1 MIADFILDTIIFVLN
16 NTILKILPVEIS
28 GFTLD
33 NFTGYFDGITTT
45 LQSSFNMIN
54 NFVDLKLLFGM
65 FAFIIVAEIALHFGF
80 KAVKFIINVFRG
92 SGG

>member
-16 NTILKILPVEIS
+16 NTILRMLPIEIS

-33 NFTGYFDGITTT
+33 NFTGFFDGLTTS

-54 NFVDLKLLFGM
+54 NFVDLKTLFLM
-65 FAFIIVAEIALHFGF
+65 LAFILVAEVALHFGF
-80 KAVKFIINVFRG
+80 KAIKFVINVFRG